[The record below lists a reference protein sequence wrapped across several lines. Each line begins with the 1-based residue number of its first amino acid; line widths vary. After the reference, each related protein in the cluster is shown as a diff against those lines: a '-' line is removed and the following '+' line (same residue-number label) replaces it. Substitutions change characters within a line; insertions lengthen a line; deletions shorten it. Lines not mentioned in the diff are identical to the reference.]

1 MEIRTPA
8 ADDAAGR
15 LAEPAPLPAVPGDDE
30 CVLCYVDRML
40 DSHGCDHTLRWARR
54 WRELRA
60 PAGRGLE
67 RRLEARGGFCDCEVF
82 LNGWSLREDLQ
93 LRDEDGELVWP
104 SPRPPC
110 SGVGRRSTQPCANWE
125 PWRRPRW

>member
-1 MEIRTPA
+1 MEFRT
-8 ADDAAGR
+8 DAA
-15 LAEPAPLPAVPGDDE
+15 AAATTTDELPVPRDGE
-30 CVLCYVDRML
+30 CVLCYVDRAL
-40 DSHGCDHTLRWARR
+40 DALGCDTTLRWVTR

-60 PAGRGLE
+60 PGVRGLE

-93 LRDEDGELVWP
+93 IPDEDGELTWP

-110 SGVGRRSTQPCANWE
+110 SGVRSRSTQPCANWE